1 MQNRIF
7 SVDSAKAVKAQAYG
21 WLNAIQYLAPAGFG
35 GTKNLCVNASPA
47 CIALCLGLHSGQA
60 GMVADADHGMNSVR
74 QSRVDKTN
82 RFMRDRA
89 NYLLDVV
96 RSIDLLI
103 ARARREGFK
112 LCVRLNGSSDVA
124 FEGIRFEI
132 ERAPTGRATK
142 ITLSS
147 SANNIFQ
154 HYPEIDFVDYTKIAR
169 RFDRVLPANYHLTFS
184 RSETNEQEAIALLA
198 RGVNVAVVFAGVK
211 PATWQG
217 FDVIDGDL
225 HDLRQLDPRGPQGF
239 VIALTPKGRKAKR
252 DTSGFVVR
260 Q

>member
-1 MQNRIF
+1 MQNQIF

-21 WLNAIQYLAPAGFG
+21 WLNAIHYLAPAGFG

-124 FEGIRFEI
+124 FEGIRFELI
-132 ERAPTGRATK
+132 RDGKGRAIK

-147 SANNIFQ
+147 SANNVFQ

-225 HDLRQLDPRGPQGF
+225 HDLRQLDPKGNRGVVIALSPKGAKARRDQSGF
-239 VIALTPKGRKAKR
+239 VIR
-252 DTSGFVVR
+252 
-260 Q
+260 